1 MAKRLF
7 IAEKPSVA
15 QEFAKIF
22 GVNAKRGNGYPDL
35 DERLVKILKESK
47 SVFEIATDFKMK

>member
-1 MAKRLF
+1 MKKKLAFSVR
-7 IAEKPSVA
+7 AE
-15 QEFAKIF
+15 F
-22 GVNAKRGNGYPDL
+22 GEIDYKDNNPDL